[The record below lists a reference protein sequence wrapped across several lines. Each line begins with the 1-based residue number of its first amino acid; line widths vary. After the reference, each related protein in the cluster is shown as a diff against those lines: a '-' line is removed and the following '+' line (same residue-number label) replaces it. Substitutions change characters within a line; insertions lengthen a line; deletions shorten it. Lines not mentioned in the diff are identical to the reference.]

1 MRPSSDSGSSSRNDK
16 TRGHHHHH
24 HHHQQQSNG
33 SNARPMRAE
42 WVPKNTNPP
51 TPAAAPAVPPPAQ
64 PVVPS
69 ASRSP
74 AGILGRKPHQ
84 QSHNNP
90 HHHHYHR
97 KEPRRRL
104 PDESLPQ
111 LVQELRDKLANGA
124 VECMICYDNVGRSAP
139 IWSCGACFCIF
150 HLSCI
155 KQWAKAPV
163 SAAEGGGAASWR
175 CPGCQSVQQMLPSEL
190 QYTCFC
196 GKSRNPAHDFY
207 LTPHS
212 CGEPC
217 GRPLGAPPCAHSC
230 VLQCHP
236 GPCPPCKAFA
246 PACSCPCGRKSFVR
260 RCTEGFA
267 ELSCGQPCGL
277 LLACGRHRCKRVCH
291 AGDCGSCEAS
301 IPASCFCEKV
311 SDLSFSC
318 NELDQNGKF
327 SCNSGCGKL
336 LGCGNHRC
344 KKKCHSGPCG
354 DCERAPSSI
363 QSCPCGKMKLTG
375 DRASCLDPIPCCS
388 EGCRRLLPC
397 GEHRCPEKCHEG
409 DCPRCLILVSQRC
422 RCGSSSRTVSCAER
436 VEGMFLCEKPCG
448 QKKNCGRHRCNEK
461 CCTLS
466 RSSSDGFGGGEDPH
480 LCTVVCGKKLQCG
493 KHFCTALCHSG
504 HCPPCL
510 ETIFTD
516 LSCACG
522 KTYIPPPVPC
532 GTPPPDCQLPCS
544 VPQPCGHTASHSCH
558 FSDCPPCAV
567 PVAKECV
574 GNHVV
579 LRNVP
584 CGSRDIRCNR
594 LCGKTRQCG
603 IHACTKICHP
613 PPCDSLDCSE
623 NGSRLKVSCG
633 QVCGAPRRDCRH
645 TCAAIC
651 HPMAACPDIRC
662 EFPVMI
668 TCSCERISAT
678 VPCGAGGN
686 GVHVYGVFEASVIQ
700 NLPVPLVP
708 LDTNS
713 KRVVPLGQRKLVCDE
728 ECAKLERKKVLADA
742 FDIPTN
748 LDALHF
754 GESSLAV
761 SQLMADLMRR
771 EPKWVL
777 AIEERFKYLVLSK
790 GKGGNASGVRVHVFC
805 PVNKEKRDAIRQIAE
820 RWKLSV
826 SAAGW
831 EPRRFLVVHVT
842 AKSKAPS
849 RILGCKGVATA
860 VHPPA
865 FDPSI
870 DMDPRLVVGLFDLPR
885 DADISGLVLR
895 FGGECEL
902 VWLNDK
908 NALAVF
914 GDPARSATALRRLDH
929 GSVYHG
935 AVVILQNGGS
945 SAGCSSGNAWSTKE
959 KTGPDINSES
969 WKKMVQGSAGWLS
982 QDSWGGNEAS
992 IPAWKGKENPILAS
1006 NNPWNVLETV
1016 DTVPS
1021 STGSHESHQIAGNHV
1036 AKSGDRV
1043 PSASEPGEEVE
1054 DWEQAYD

>member
-1 MRPSSDSGSSSRNDK
+1 MRPSCESSNGSSTSRNER
-16 TRGHHHHH
+16 TRGHHHQ

-33 SNARPMRAE
+33 SNTRMTRVE
-42 WVPKNTNPP
+42 WVPKNTNPSL
-51 TPAAAPAVPPPAQ
+51 PANASVVPSPND

-69 ASRSP
+69 TSKNSV
-74 AGILGRKPHQ
+74 GILGRKPQ
-84 QSHNNP
+84 QNHNSHRQQ
-90 HHHHYHR
+90 HYHQ

-104 PDESLPQ
+104 PDESVPQ
-111 LVQELRDKLANGA
+111 LVQELRDKLTKGV
-124 VECMICYDNVGRSAP
+124 VECMICYDIVGRFAP

-155 KQWAKAPV
+155 KRWAKAPG
-163 SAAEGGGAASWR
+163 SAAEGGAASWR
-175 CPGCQSVQQMLPSEL
+175 CPGCQSAQQTPPAEL
-190 QYTCFC
+190 RYTCFC
-196 GKSRNPAHDFY
+196 GKSRDPAHDFY

-217 GRPLGAPPCAHSC
+217 GRLLGAPPCVHSC

-246 PACSCPCGRKSFVR
+246 PASTCLCGRKTFVR
-260 RCTEGFA
+260 RCSEGSTD
-267 ELSCGQPCGL
+267 LSCGQPCGSV
-277 LLACGRHRCKRVCH
+277 LACGRHRCERICH
-291 AGDCGSCEAS
+291 AGDCVPCEAS
-301 IPASCFCEKV
+301 ISASCFCGKMLD
-311 SDLSFSC
+311 STFSC
-318 NELDQNGKF
+318 SELVRNSGF
-327 SCNSGCGKL
+327 SCNSRCGKL
-336 LGCGNHRC
+336 LGCGNHHC
-344 KKKCHSGPCG
+344 KKKCHAGPCG
-354 DCERAPSSI
+354 ECERAPSSI
-363 QSCPCGKMKLTG
+363 QSCPCGKMKFAG

-388 EGCRRLLPC
+388 KQCGKLLPC
-397 GEHRCPEKCHEG
+397 GEHRCPENCHEG
-409 DCPRCLILVSQRC
+409 DCLPCVVLVSQRC
-422 RCGSSSRTVSCAER
+422 RCGSSSRTTACAER
-436 VEGMFLCEKPCG
+436 MEGMFLCEKPCG

-461 CCTLS
+461 CCAVS
-466 RSSSDGFGGGEDPH
+466 RSSSDGVRNGDWDPH

-504 HCPPCL
+504 HCLPCL
-510 ETIFTD
+510 ESIFTD

-522 KTYIPPPVPC
+522 MTYIPPPVPC

-544 VPQPCGHTASHSCH
+544 VPQPCGHAASHSCH
-558 FSDCPPCAV
+558 FGDCPPCAV
-567 PVAKECV
+567 LVAKECV
-574 GNHVV
+574 GNHVI

-603 IHACTKICHP
+603 MHACTKICHP
-613 PPCDSLDCSE
+613 PPCDSLESHEHD
-623 NGSRLKVSCG
+623 SRLKVSCG

-651 HPMAACPDIRC
+651 HPMVPCPDIHC
-662 EFPVMI
+662 EFVVSI
-668 TCSCERISAT
+668 TCSCERITAA

-686 GVHVYGVFEASVIQ
+686 GVHVDGVLEASVIQ
-700 NLPVPLVP
+700 KLPVPLVP
-708 LDTNS
+708 LDATS

-742 FDIPTN
+742 FDVPTN

-754 GESSLAV
+754 GENSSTV
-761 SQLMADLMRR
+761 SQLMADMMRR

-777 AIEERFKYLVLSK
+777 AVEERFKYLVLSK
-790 GKGGNASGVRVHVFC
+790 GKGGNASGVRVHVFSA
-805 PVNKEKRDAIRQIAE
+805 VNKEKRDVIRQIAE

-842 AKSKAPS
+842 PKSKAPS
-849 RILGCKGVATA
+849 RILGCKGVTTV

-865 FDPSI
+865 FDPLI

-929 GSVYHG
+929 GSTYHG
-935 AVVILQNGGS
+935 AVVVLQNGGS
-945 SAGCSSGNAWSTKE
+945 SAGGSTGNAWSTKE
-959 KTGPDINSES
+959 KAGTGTSAES
-969 WKKMVQGSAGWLS
+969 WKRMVQGSAGWLS
-982 QDSWGGNEAS
+982 QDSWGGTEAS
-992 IPAWKGKENPILAS
+992 APAWKGKENPILAS
-1006 NNPWNVLETV
+1006 KNPWNVLETV
-1016 DTVPS
+1016 DTVQI
-1021 STGSHESHQIAGNHV
+1021 STSQEPHLVEGNQV

-1043 PSASEPGEEVE
+1043 PFASEAEVE
-1054 DWEQAYD
+1054 DWEQVYD